1 MPPKRNSVAPAA
13 TRPTRVA
20 KTRGGKLI
28 TAAVRGMSRQSAPSP
43 PPRDFTSPPPF
54 DVDALGA
61 VVSTMPQ
68 IQGLDNRFRNLESI
82 IDANQR
88 EFRSS
93 LQDTFTQFMERFDA
107 LEQRGIPSTPSTP
120 SRQGQG
126 NPVPFNAPRDV
137 LSRWS

>member
-1 MPPKRNSVAPAA
+1 MPSKRNSVAPAA

-28 TAAVRGMSRQSAPSP
+28 TAAVRGMGRQSAPSP

-68 IQGLDNRFRNLESI
+68 IQGLDNRFEILNQLSMRIS
-82 IDANQR
+82 AN
-88 EFRSS
+88 FVPLSKIHSLSS
-93 LQDTFTQFMERFDA
+93 WNDSMH
-107 LEQRGIPSTPSTP
+107 
-120 SRQGQG
+120 
-126 NPVPFNAPRDV
+126 
-137 LSRWS
+137 